1 MPTDVPVDPG
11 QYLMTSAGEW
21 REEAACGRHDPELF
35 FPIGTTGPA
44 LEQVGQARR
53 ICRLCPVRPGSSAYG
68 ALTPLGIIR
77 RVWPGC
83 RQPLGGLA
91 GGGLGLGGQV
101 TD

>member
-11 QYLMTSAGEW
+11 QYLMTSAGDW

-53 ICRLCPVRPGSSAYG
+53 ICRLCPVQASCLGWALKRGVAFSRPRAGDH
-68 ALTPLGIIR
+68 P
-77 RVWPGC
+77 PGPVLP
-83 RQPLGGLA
+83 RTA
-91 GGGLGLGGQV
+91 H
-101 TD
+101 